1 MRRECAAVK
10 TGSEKP
16 QRVYSVVFVRT
27 SYAEVMAST
36 EEEAQQIADDELKYE
51 DVSWDDDWHS
61 TDASPVDI
69 PGHVVYEK
77 RR

>member
-16 QRVYSVVFVRT
+16 QRVYGVVFVRT
-27 SYAEVMAST
+27 GYAEVIAAS
-36 EEEAQQIADDELKYE
+36 EEEARQIADDELKYE

-61 TDASPVDI
+61 TDVSPVDI

>member
-1 MRRECAAVK
+1 MQAGRVPYTADAN
-10 TGSEKP
+10 SH
-16 QRVYSVVFVRT
+16 QRVYGVVFVRT
-27 SYAEVMAST
+27 GYAEVIAAS
-36 EEEAQQIADDELKYE
+36 EEEARQIGDDELKHE

-69 PGHVVYEK
+69 PGQVVYEK

>member
-1 MRRECAAVK
+1 MRRECVSIK

-16 QRVYSVVFVRT
+16 QRVYGVVFVRT
-27 SYAEVMAST
+27 GYAEVMASS
-36 EEEAQQIADDELKYE
+36 EEEARQIADDELKYE

-61 TDASPVDI
+61 TDALPVDI
-69 PGHVVYEK
+69 PDRIVYEK

>member
-1 MRRECAAVK
+1 MQAECASVK
-10 TGSEKP
+10 TGSDSP
-16 QRVYSVVFVRT
+16 QRVYGVVFVRT
-27 SYAEVMAST
+27 GYAEVMASS
-36 EEEAQQIADDELKYE
+36 EEEARQIADDELKYE

-61 TDASPVDI
+61 TDVSPVDI